1 MKNKS
6 RSNNSLCEK
15 SMKMVTNVIRL
26 SSFSIARMS
35 LGIATQPAP
44 EPAGKIPSS
53 YPATFIKGSPTAQF
67 PESLRSQ
74 EPLNIK
80 KPIAYLIEPTESGKS
95 SLYAVNDKSVD
106 GRASD
111 YIRRVH
117 EKNRHDS
124 NEAMSF
130 SAFVIPP
137 PPSFV

>member
-26 SSFSIARMS
+26 SSLSIASMS
-35 LGIATQPAP
+35 LGIVTQPA
-44 EPAGKIPSS
+44 AGKMPTSGS
-53 YPATFIKGSPTAQF
+53 AAFIKGPSTAQF

-74 EPLNIK
+74 EPMNVK
-80 KPIAYLIEPTESGKS
+80 KPIAYLIEPAESGKS
-95 SLYAVNDKSVD
+95 LYAINEKSVD

-117 EKNRHDS
+117 EKNRHDL
-124 NEAMSF
+124 NEAMRF

-137 PPSFV
+137 PPRYV

>member
-1 MKNKS
+1 MNNKS

-44 EPAGKIPSS
+44 VGKVPAS

-74 EPLNIK
+74 EPVNVK
-80 KPIAYLIEPTESGKS
+80 KPIAYLIERTEGGKS
-95 SLYAVNDKSVD
+95 SLNAINEKSVD

-124 NEAMSF
+124 SEAMSF

-137 PPSFV
+137 PPRFV

>member
-35 LGIATQPAP
+35 LGIAT
-44 EPAGKIPSS
+44 EPSPGGKI
-53 YPATFIKGSPTAQF
+53 PATFIKDSPTAQF

-74 EPLNIK
+74 EPVNVK
-80 KPIAYLIEPTESGKS
+80 KPLAYLIEPTENGKS
-95 SLYAVNDKSVD
+95 SLYAVNDKCVD

-130 SAFVIPP
+130 SAFIIPP
-137 PPSFV
+137 PPRFV

>member
-35 LGIATQPAP
+35 LGIATEPAP
-44 EPAGKIPSS
+44 GGKITAS
-53 YPATFIKGSPTAQF
+53 YPATFIKVSPTAQF

-74 EPLNIK
+74 EPVNDK
-80 KPIAYLIEPTESGKS
+80 KPIAYLIEPTENGKS
-95 SLYAVNDKSVD
+95 SLYAVNDETVD

-124 NEAMSF
+124 SEAMKL
-130 SAFVIPP
+130 SAFIIPP
-137 PPSFV
+137 PPRFV

>member
-6 RSNNSLCEK
+6 RSSDDSLCEK

-44 EPAGKIPSS
+44 AGKIP
-53 YPATFIKGSPTAQF
+53 ATFIRGSPTAQF

-74 EPLNIK
+74 ETVNVK
-80 KPIAYLIEPTESGKS
+80 KPIAYLIDPTESGKS
-95 SLYAVNDKSVD
+95 SSLYAVNEKCID

-130 SAFVIPP
+130 SPFVIPP
-137 PPSFV
+137 PPR

>member
-1 MKNKS
+1 MNNKS
-6 RSNNSLCEK
+6 RSNKSLCER

-35 LGIATQPAP
+35 LGMATQPA
-44 EPAGKIPSS
+44 AGKIP
-53 YPATFIKGSPTAQF
+53 ATLIKGSPTAQF

-74 EPLNIK
+74 EPVNIK
-80 KPIAYLIEPTESGKS
+80 KPIAYLIEPDESGK
-95 SLYAVNDKSVD
+95 SLYAVNEKCVD

-137 PPSFV
+137 PPHFV

>member
-1 MKNKS
+1 
-6 RSNNSLCEK
+6 
-15 SMKMVTNVIRL
+15 MKMVTNVIRL

-44 EPAGKIPSS
+44 APVDKI
-53 YPATFIKGSPTAQF
+53 PATFIKSSPTAQF

-74 EPLNIK
+74 EPVNIK

-95 SLYAVNDKSVD
+95 SFYAVNNKSVD

-130 SAFVIPP
+130 SAFIIPP
-137 PPSFV
+137 PHRFV